1 MKTYTIDNFLSPKLP
16 FKSWSLGSEK
26 SWLHNQK
33 LQEIFKIEMKKLK
46 WKEFSWQWNLNSIPK
61 QQNKYI
67 STALEN
73 SYINLHTPHKFKWYF
88 HTGLLFYFKIE
99 NKPTVLQ
106 TWVNI
111 CDNILLIWTRSAI
124 QKNFPLHKMK
134 PFLEYLRLIYKL
146 CMLGMGYLLVSVINH
161 SSAILWLYLKMQ
173 TGVFYQLCMLGMG
186 YLLVFVINHSSA
198 IVRLYLKVQTG
209 VFYQLCMLGMGY
221 LLVSV
226 INHSSAIVWLYLKVQ
241 TSTRELIIRWTLSY
255 FVV

>member
-1 MKTYTIDNFLSPKLP
+1 
-16 FKSWSLGSEK
+16 
-26 SWLHNQK
+26 
-33 LQEIFKIEMKKLK
+33 MKKLK
-46 WKEFSWQWNLNSIPK
+46 WKEFSWQWNINSIPK

-73 SYINLHTPHKFKWYF
+73 SYINLHIPHKFKWYF
-88 HTGLLFYFKIE
+88 HTGLLFYFKKE

-111 CDNILLIWTRSAI
+111 CDNILLIRTRSAI
-124 QKNFPLHKMK
+124 QMNFPLHKMK

-146 CMLGMGYLLVSVINH
+146 CMLGMGYLLVFVINH
-161 SSAILWLYLKMQ
+161 SSAIVWLYLKMQ

-186 YLLVFVINHSSA
+186 YLLVSA
-198 IVRLYLKVQTG
+198 
-209 VFYQLCMLGMGY
+209 
-221 LLVSV
+221 

-241 TSTRELIIRWTLSY
+241 TSTRELIIIWTLSY